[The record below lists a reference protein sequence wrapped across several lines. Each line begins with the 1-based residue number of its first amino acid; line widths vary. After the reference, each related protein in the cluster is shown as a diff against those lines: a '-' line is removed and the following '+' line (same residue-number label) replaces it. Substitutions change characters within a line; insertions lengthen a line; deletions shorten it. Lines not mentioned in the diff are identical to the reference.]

1 LDPFVVEFIP
11 NDPVNPMNHLTPT
24 KWTIT
29 MLVAFVTLAVA
40 FVSSAYSG
48 GIPQI
53 VEEFDTSEEVATL
66 GIALYVCGF
75 AIGPLV
81 WAPFSELYGRQ
92 VVLFGTYGI
101 FTAFNAGV
109 AGSHNIETLIIL
121 RFFAGAFGSSAL
133 TNSGGVIADLFPA
146 SQRGLALSVFACAV
160 SALET

>member
-1 LDPFVVEFIP
+1 
-11 NDPVNPMNHLTPT
+11 
-24 KWTIT
+24 
-29 MLVAFVTLAVA
+29 ML
-40 FVSSAYSG
+40 
-48 GIPQI
+48 
-53 VEEFDTSEEVATL
+53 
-66 GIALYVCGF
+66 IA
-75 AIGPLV
+75 
-81 WAPFSELYGRQ
+81 SRYGRQ